1 MAYFLIKPKTVCI
14 VTGDYTTKRPLMRD
28 APSVLPTA
36 QLGSIYIYYENIK
49 VKFLCGFLVSAKRL
63 KTACFGLGI
72 GYLVTNTWV
81 KFLSLAWNC
90 AGFYKID
97 IGRRCEFRVVNTPG

>member
-1 MAYFLIKPKTVCI
+1 
-14 VTGDYTTKRPLMRD
+14 MRD

-97 IGRRCEFRVVNTPG
+97 IGRRGEFRVVDTPR